1 MPDRKLFPDLVG
13 EQELFSCPPDTLV
26 RIATQKMADRRVSA
40 ILVVGDDKQL
50 LGLFTERDLAVRVVA
65 ACLDPD
71 TTTLGEVMSCNPD
84 HLPPEAGAMEAL
96 RLMQSRH
103 YRHLP
108 IVKDSKVLGIVS
120 IRDLFEVQVE
130 KLSRELQE
138 HNDYISGSGYSV
150 KHQVQRYP
158 CA

>member
-1 MPDRKLFPDLVG
+1 MSDRKLFPDLVG
-13 EQELFSCPPDTLV
+13 EQELFSCPPSTPV
-26 RIATQKMADRRVSA
+26 RIATQKMAKRRVSA
-40 ILVVGDDKQL
+40 ILVVGDDQQL

-65 ACLDPD
+65 ASLNPD
-71 TTTLGEVMSCNPD
+71 TTTLGEVMSCSPD

-108 IVKDSKVLGIVS
+108 IVRDGKVLGIVS

-130 KLSRELQE
+130 NLARDLQE
-138 HNDYISGSGYSV
+138 HNDYISGSCYSV
-150 KHQVQRYP
+150 KSQGQR
-158 CA
+158 